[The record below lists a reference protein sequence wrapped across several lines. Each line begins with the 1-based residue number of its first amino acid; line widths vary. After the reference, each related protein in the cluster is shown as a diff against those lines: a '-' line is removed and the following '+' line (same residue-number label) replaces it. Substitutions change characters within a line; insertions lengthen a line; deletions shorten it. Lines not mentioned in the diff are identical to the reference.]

1 MENRLPKRL
10 SAWLLTLVMLLS
22 LVPAMGVTASAAET
36 SWTTVNTYDQLKA
49 ALSDQNP
56 PDNIK
61 LGCDIDTG
69 ELNSSMGILET
80 LEVKGRKQLDLNGHT
95 LRMYSAK
102 TAMSD
107 MITIG
112 HGDLTVLDS
121 SSGQNGTILGSTYND
136 SCYLINVHTYGKFTL
151 NSGTLKVDAGS
162 LSGKTRWK
170 RVIYCYAGGT
180 VTINGGTL
188 HVAPET
194 YEGKNNAYGQY
205 FEEPYRDQLNGHCG
219 YTLMAANSCK
229 VSING
234 GTFQGPV
241 RLDAGGSDWKQNV
254 PRVWITGGTFEKK
267 VMLNGPG
274 DGTRPLTLIRG
285 GVFLDYVQA
294 WAAASFAEENP
305 FTASEVTVNGG
316 EFHDTF
322 WIRPTF
328 PSSDIVSGGERRGYH
343 LSAKLMNATIHKCL
357 TADPDISDLYKVY
370 VGGKRDS
377 SQKTEE
383 DIYQL
388 ACEVLGRSAVKNGNG
403 VFPVLNKKNYRSI
416 FGYRNTGNPQTEG
429 YIFEFRAFDQKPTTF
444 YNQAW
449 GFQKAELDGSE
460 ITMGSLRDGVTFI
473 GGGVPTYTV
482 NTSGMRTINFYWYDL
497 PQVMKDSGYRC
508 EATCAVNDKVVT
520 LAKTPNTTT
529 RVIKSSYTIP
539 NSTVTTRAQEL
550 TFQVRLEWYNGSTW
564 ELADS
569 NSCADMYL
577 LKYNVEKDSTIP
589 IETVLLDMVN
599 GDLLASDPAD
609 ANPIRKNA
617 MDVRC
622 EKVVSQVNWAD
633 NGNYRNKTVVLE
645 ARSGFRFTEDTKFV
659 VKNAGS
665 VTASWLYTTDGGETC
680 VIGIEAQECTLLP
693 TVQGTLKNFY
703 MGRRMGEA
711 YITADSPAGCTF
723 EIFKYA
729 CLGEATDEWE
739 PIDDADDYYEYY
751 FYIVPP
757 SGYAVRPGSTQVDII
772 ITGGYWADGTKSSDY
787 KREARYGDWM
797 TNNSS
802 HYSYG
807 YSWSI
812 GRPEYIGESLFP
824 EYERTTRTLYLTI
837 KEPVAGENPNTDSS
851 YKVIDGLP
859 AGVTVDKFEWNMN
872 KDTVFQAGKEY
883 MLELYL
889 IVPKEDPNGV
899 WVKDPKYTAPKY
911 ITVYINGVNCNK
923 YNAWQYTDTDY
934 VNCNWNMADWY
945 RTPIPGDIQ
954 TVYIEVEEPVA
965 GQPLNFHVRS
975 LGEPEA
981 YMAGAYPHDGEQYD
995 AFWFD
1000 TTGGGLDQLNPGAV
1014 ARSDGGTY
1022 RLTVFVHPKEGHQ
1035 FAKATEKT
1043 RTFWVNGQ
1051 KAKGSCKADGSQAQV
1066 DYTFTFPAAKP
1077 GAGVAVSGKITSYN
1091 PNNPTTVA
1099 LMQDGAVK
1107 YTATIAKTTASG
1119 QVPQDFNLDTVAAG
1133 IYDLVVTKDGHLK
1146 YTVRDVVVGDT
1157 DLDLTAMTEKPF
1169 STITLLC
1176 GDINGDGWIN
1186 STDLGEILQGQNY
1199 GKQTTVAGVNKKADL
1214 NGDGWVNSTDLGIV
1228 LQSQHYGKSAVSV
1241 SLGG

>member
-1 MENRLPKRL
+1 MRKRITGL
-10 SAWLLTLVMLLS
+10 LLTLVMLLS
-22 LVPAMGVTASAAET
+22 LVPAMGVTASAADT
-36 SWTTVNTYDQLKA
+36 SWTTVNTYDELKA
-49 ALSDQNP
+49 ALSTQNP

-61 LGCDIDTG
+61 LGSDIDTG
-69 ELNSSMGILET
+69 TLNSGVGILES

-95 LRMYSAK
+95 LRMYSEK
-102 TAMSD
+102 TAVYD
-107 MITIG
+107 MFTIK
-112 HGDLTVLDS
+112 HGNLTVLDS
-121 SSGQNGTILGSTYND
+121 SSGQKGTILGTTYND
-136 SCYLINVHTYGKFTL
+136 SCYLFDIQSYGQLTL
-151 NSGTLKVDAGS
+151 NSGTLKVDVRKS
-162 LSGKTRWK
+162 ISNNNRWR

-194 YEGKNNAYGQY
+194 YENEKHSYGMY
-205 FEEPYRDQLNGHCG
+205 FEEEYGDLRNGSCG

-241 RLDAGGSDWKQNV
+241 RLDASDYDNEWKQNV
-254 PRVWITGGTFEKK
+254 PRVWISGGTFEKK

-274 DGTRPLTLIRG
+274 DGTRPLTIIRG

-322 WIRPTF
+322 WIRPFF
-328 PSSDIVSGGERRGYH
+328 PSSSKTSYADRAGYH
-343 LSAKLMNATIHKCL
+343 LSAKLMNTTIYKRL
-357 TADPDISDLYKVY
+357 TAEPDSGDLYRVPMDGSWKV
-370 VGGKRDS
+370 V
-377 SQKTEE
+377 QKTAD
-383 DIYQL
+383 DIYNL
-388 ACEVLGRSAVKNGNG
+388 ASEVLGRSAVQNNNGI
-403 VFPVLNKKNYRSI
+403 FSVLNKSSYRKTFS
-416 FGYRNTGNPQTEG
+416 YWNTNDPRTEG
-429 YIFEFRAFDQKPTTF
+429 YMFELKALGDTPTKIIP
-444 YNQAW
+444 NAW
-449 GFQKAELDGSE
+449 GFVKAELDGSE

-473 GGGVPTYTV
+473 GGGVPSYTV

-497 PQVMKDSGYRC
+497 PQVMKDNNYRC
-508 EATCAVNDKVVT
+508 KATCEVNGKAVT
-520 LAKTPNTTT
+520 LVETANTTT
-529 RVIKSSYTIP
+529 RVIKGSYIIP
-539 NSTVTTRAQEL
+539 NSSPTTRAQEL

-569 NSCADMYL
+569 SPFADMYL
-577 LKYNVEKDSTIP
+577 LKYNVVKDSTIP

-599 GDLLASDPAD
+599 GDLLPSDPAD

-622 EKVVSQVNWAD
+622 EKVVSQRDWAD
-633 NGNYRNKTVVLE
+633 NGNHRNKTVVLE
-645 ARSGFRFTEDTKFV
+645 ARAGFRFTSDTRFV

-665 VTASWLYTTDGGETC
+665 VTATYLYSSGGGKTC
-680 VIGIEAQECTLLP
+680 AVGIEAQECTLLS

-703 MGRRMGEA
+703 MGRQMGDA

-723 EIFKYA
+723 EIFEYA

-739 PIDDADDYYEYY
+739 PIDDDREYYEYY

-757 SGYAVRPGSTQVDII
+757 SGYAVRPGQTTVNIVI
-772 ITGGYWADGTKSSDY
+772 PGGYGEKGEKYYDHKL
-787 KREARYGDWM
+787 EARYDDWM

-802 HYSYG
+802 YYSYG

-851 YKVIDGLP
+851 YQVIGGLP
-859 AGVTVDKFEWNMN
+859 DDVTVDKFEWNMD

-883 MLELYL
+883 ILDLQL
-889 IVPKEDPNGV
+889 LVPKEDADGV
-899 WVKDPKYTAPKY
+899 WAEDPDY
-911 ITVYINGVNCNK
+911 ITVYINGVNCTK
-923 YNAWQYTDTDY
+923 YNAWQGFWSGTE
-934 VNCNWNMADWY
+934 NCEWGISEHWL
-945 RTPIPGDIQ
+945 TPIPGDIQ
-954 TVYIEVEEPVA
+954 TVSIEVEEPVA
-965 GQPLNFHVRS
+965 GQPLNFHVLS

-981 YMAGAYPHDGEQYD
+981 YMAGAYSYEGKPYD
-995 AFWFD
+995 AVWFD
-1000 TTGGGLDQLNPGAV
+1000 TTGGEFNQLIPGAV

-1022 RLTVFVHPKEGHQ
+1022 RLMVFVHPKEGHQ

-1051 KAKGSCKADGSQAQV
+1051 KAKGSCNTAGSQAQV

-1091 PNNPTTVA
+1091 PNNPTTVE
-1099 LMQDGAVK
+1099 LRQGGEVK
-1107 YTATIAKTTASG
+1107 YTATIDAATGSG
-1119 QVPQDFNLDTVAAG
+1119 QAEQSFSISTVAPG
-1133 IYDLVVTKDGHLK
+1133 TYDLVVTKSAHLK
-1146 YTVRDVVVGDT
+1146 YTVKNVEVGDGP
-1157 DLDLTAMTEKPF
+1157 LDLTAMEGKPYQ
-1169 STITLLC
+1169 TITLLC
-1176 GDINGDGWIN
+1176 GDIDGNGFIN
-1186 STDLGEILQGQNY
+1186 STDLGIILKGQNY
-1199 GKQTTVAGVNKKADL
+1199 GKSTATAGDKVADL
-1214 NGDGWVNSTDLGIV
+1214 DGNGFINSTDLGIV
-1228 LQSQHYGKSAVSV
+1228 LQGQHYGKSAVSV
-1241 SLGG
+1241 NFGE

>member
-1 MENRLPKRL
+1 MRKRITSL
-10 SAWLLTLVMLLS
+10 LLTLAMLLS
-22 LVPAMGVTASAAET
+22 LVPAMGVTASAADT
-36 SWTTVNTYDQLKA
+36 SWTTVNTYDELKT
-49 ALSDQNP
+49 ALSNQNP

-69 ELNSSMGILET
+69 ELTSGMGILET

-107 MITIG
+107 MITIR

-121 SSGQNGTILGSTYND
+121 SSKQNGTILGSTYND

-162 LSGKTRWK
+162 LKTETSWK

-205 FEEPYRDQLNGHCG
+205 FEEPYRDLLNGHCG

-241 RLDAGGSDWKQNV
+241 RLDASDYDNEWKQNV
-254 PRVWITGGTFEKK
+254 PRVWISGGTFEKK

-274 DGTRPLTLIRG
+274 DGTGPITIIRG

-322 WIRPTF
+322 WIRPFF
-328 PSSDIVSGGERRGYH
+328 PSSSKTSYADRAGYH
-343 LSAKLMNATIHKCL
+343 LSAKLMNTTIYKRL
-357 TADPDISDLYKVY
+357 TAEPASGDLYRVPMDGSWKV
-370 VGGKRDS
+370 V
-377 SQKTEE
+377 QKTAD
-383 DIYQL
+383 DIYNL
-388 ACEVLGRSAVKNGNG
+388 ASEVLGRSAVQNNNGI
-403 VFPVLNKKNYRSI
+403 FSVLNKSSYRKTFS
-416 FGYRNTGNPQTEG
+416 YYNTNDPRTEG
-429 YIFEFRAFDQKPTTF
+429 HMFELKALSGTPTTIRG
-444 YNQAW
+444 NAW
-449 GFQKAELDGSE
+449 GFVKAELDGSE

-473 GGGVPTYTV
+473 GGGVPSYTV

-508 EATCAVNDKVVT
+508 EATCEVNGKAVT
-520 LAKTPNTTT
+520 LVKTTNPTT
-529 RVIKSSYTIP
+529 RVIKGSYTIP
-539 NSTVTTRAQEL
+539 NSSPTTRAQEL
-550 TFQVRLEWYNGSTW
+550 TFSVRLEWKNGSAW

-569 NSCADMYL
+569 SPYADMYL
-577 LKYNVEKDSTIP
+577 LKYKVEKDSTIP

-599 GDLLASDPAD
+599 GDLLPSDPAT
-609 ANPIRKNA
+609 ANPIRMNA

-622 EKVVSQVNWAD
+622 ERVVSQVNWAD
-633 NGNYRNKTVVLE
+633 NGSHRNKTVVLE
-645 ARSGFRFTEDTKFV
+645 ARAGFRFTNATRFI

-665 VTASWLYTTDGGETC
+665 VTATYLYATNGGKNC
-680 VIGIEAQECTLLP
+680 AVGIEAQECTLLP

-703 MGRRMGEA
+703 MGRQMGEA

-723 EIFKYA
+723 EIFEYA

-739 PIDDADDYYEYY
+739 PIDDDREYYEYY

-757 SGYAVRPGSTQVDII
+757 SGYAVRPGRTTVNIVI
-772 ITGGYWADGTKSSDY
+772 PGGYWADGKKSSDY
-787 KREARYGDWM
+787 KREAEYGDWM
-797 TNNSS
+797 ASAGYD
-802 HYSYG
+802 YSYG

-812 GRPEYIGESLFP
+812 GRLVDGRYGMFP
-824 EYERTTRTLYLTI
+824 EYERTTRTLYLNI
-837 KEPVAGENPNTDSS
+837 KEPVAGENPNTDPS

-859 AGVTVDKFEWNMN
+859 DDVTVDKFKWDMD

-883 MLELYL
+883 TLLLYL
-889 IVPKEDPNGV
+889 TVPKENPDGV
-899 WVKDPKYTAPKY
+899 WAEDSDRNY
-911 ITVYINGVNCNK
+911 ITVYINGVNCTK
-923 YNAWQYTDTDY
+923 YNARQGFWSDTE
-934 VNCNWNMADWY
+934 NCEWCISEHWL
-945 RTPIPGDIQ
+945 TPVPGDIQ
-954 TVYIEVEEPVA
+954 TVRIEVEEPVA
-965 GQPLNFHVRS
+965 GQPLNFHVQS

-981 YMAGAYPHDGEQYD
+981 YMAGAYSYEGKPYD
-995 AFWFD
+995 AVWFD
-1000 TTGGGLDQLNPGAV
+1000 TTGGEFNQLIPGAV

-1022 RLTVFVHPKEGHQ
+1022 RMTAFVHPKEGHQ

-1091 PNNPTTVA
+1091 PNNPTTVE
-1099 LMQDGAVK
+1099 LRQGGEVK
-1107 YTATIAKTTASG
+1107 YTATIDPTTGSG
-1119 QVPQDFNLDTVAAG
+1119 QVTQDFTISTVAPG
-1133 IYDLVVTKDGHLK
+1133 TYDLVVTKPGHLT
-1146 YTVRDVVVGDT
+1146 YTVKNVVVGDT
-1157 DLDLTAMTEKPF
+1157 DLDLTTLTGKAY

-1176 GDINGDGWIN
+1176 GDINGDGSIN
-1186 STDLGEILQGQNY
+1186 EDDVSIIRYANNINKSTA
-1199 GKQTTVAGVNKKADL
+1199 VADNKLADI
-1214 NGDGWVNSTDLGIV
+1214 NGDGSVNEDDVSIV
-1228 LQSQHYGKSAVSV
+1228 RYSSHINKGVTACTYDF
-1241 SLGG
+1241 

>member
-22 LVPAMGVTASAAET
+22 LVPAMGVTVSAADT

-107 MITIG
+107 MIMIKQ
-112 HGDLTVLDS
+112 GDLTVLDS
-121 SSGQNGTILGSTYND
+121 SSGQKGTILGSTYND
-136 SCYLINVHTYGKFTL
+136 SCYLINVHTYGQFTL

-205 FEEPYRDQLNGHCG
+205 FEEEYSDQLNGHCG

-449 GFQKAELDGSE
+449 GFVKAELDGSE

-622 EKVVSQVNWAD
+622 EKVDSQVNWAD
-633 NGNYRNKTVVLE
+633 NGDYRNKTVVLK
-645 ARSGFRFTEDTKFV
+645 ARAGFRFTRDTRFV

-665 VTASWLYTTDGGETC
+665 VTAGWLYSTDGGKTC
-680 VIGIEAQECTLLP
+680 VIGIEAQECTLL
-693 TVQGTLKNFY
+693 TEVRGRLNDFY
-703 MGRRMGEA
+703 MGRQMGDA

-723 EIFKYA
+723 EIFEYA
-729 CLGEATDEWE
+729 CLGEATNEDE
-739 PIDDADDYYEYY
+739 PIDDDDEYYEYY

-772 ITGGYWADGTKSSDY
+772 ITGGYYADGTKSSDY
-787 KREARYGDWM
+787 KREARYDDWM

-812 GRPEYIGESLFP
+812 GRPENIGESLFP

-837 KEPVAGENPNTDSS
+837 KEPVAGENPNTDPS

-859 AGVTVDKFEWNMN
+859 DGVHATRFMWYMEE
-872 KDTVFQAGKEY
+872 DTEFQAGKEY
-883 MLELYL
+883 MLELHL
-889 IVPKEDPNGV
+889 TVPKEDPNGV
-899 WVKDPKYTAPKY
+899 WAEDPDYM
-911 ITVYINGVNCNK
+911 TVYINGVNCAT
-923 YNAWQYTDTDY
+923 YNVVWQDLDTDKA
-934 VNCNWNMADWY
+934 NCEWGSVRTY

-965 GQPLNFHVRS
+965 GQPLNFHVQS

-981 YMAGAYPHDGEQYD
+981 YMAGVYPYEGKV
-995 AFWFD
+995 FWFD
-1000 TTGGGLDQLNPGAV
+1000 LTGGGVKQLDPGAV

-1022 RLTVFVHPKEGHQ
+1022 RMTVFVHPKEGHQ

-1051 KAKGSCKADGSQAQV
+1051 KAEGIRNTDGSQVQV
-1066 DYTFTFPAAKP
+1066 NYTFTFPAAKP
-1077 GAGVAVSGKITSYN
+1077 GAGVAVSGTIKSYN
-1091 PNNPTTVA
+1091 PGNATTIQ
-1099 LMQDGAVK
+1099 LMRGGVEQ
-1107 YTATIAKTTASG
+1107 YKTTIPAATGSG
-1119 QVPQDFNLDTVAAG
+1119 QVPQDFTLAG
-1133 IYDLVVTKDGHLK
+1133 VLPGTYDLVVTKSAHLK
-1146 YTVRDVVVGDT
+1146 YTVKNVTVGNAP
-1157 DLDLTAMTEKPF
+1157 LDLTVHGNAAI

-1186 STDLGEILQGQNY
+1186 STDLGVVLQGQNY
-1199 GKQTTVAGVNKKADL
+1199 GKQTTVAGVNGKADL

-1228 LQSQHYGKSAVSV
+1228 LQGQHYGKSAVSV
-1241 SLGG
+1241 NFGG

>member
-1 MENRLPKRL
+1 MRKRITSL
-10 SAWLLTLVMLLS
+10 FLTLVMLLS
-22 LVPAMGVTASAAET
+22 LVPAMGVTASAADT
-36 SWTTVNTYDQLKA
+36 SWTTVNTYDELKA
-49 ALSDQNP
+49 ALSTQNP

-69 ELNSSMGILET
+69 TLNSGVGILES

-95 LRMYSAK
+95 LRMYSEK
-102 TAMSD
+102 TAVYD
-107 MITIG
+107 MFTIK

-121 SSGQNGTILGSTYND
+121 SSGQKGTILGSTYND
-136 SCYLINVHTYGKFTL
+136 SCYLINVQTYGKFTL

-162 LSGKTRWK
+162 LKTETSWK

-205 FEEPYRDQLNGHCG
+205 FEEPYRDLLNGHCG
-219 YTLMAANSCK
+219 FTLIAANSCK

-254 PRVWITGGTFEKK
+254 PRVWISGGTFEKK

-274 DGTRPLTLIRG
+274 DGTRPLTIIRG

-322 WIRPTF
+322 WIRPFF
-328 PSSDIVSGGERRGYH
+328 PSSSKTSYADRAGYH
-343 LSAKLMNATIHKCL
+343 LSAKLMNTTIYKRL
-357 TADPDISDLYKVY
+357 TAEPASGDLYRVSMDGSWKV
-370 VGGKRDS
+370 V
-377 SQKTEE
+377 QKTAD
-383 DIYQL
+383 DIYNL
-388 ACEVLGRSAVKNGNG
+388 ASEVLGRSAVQNNNGI
-403 VFPVLNKKNYRSI
+403 FSVLNKSSYRKTFS
-416 FGYRNTGNPQTEG
+416 YYNTNDPRTEG
-429 YIFEFRAFDQKPTTF
+429 HMFELKALSGTPTKICG
-444 YNQAW
+444 NAW
-449 GFQKAELDGSE
+449 GFVKAELDGSE

-473 GGGVPTYTV
+473 GGGVPSYTV

-508 EATCAVNDKVVT
+508 EATCEVNGKVVT
-520 LAKTPNTTT
+520 LAETTNPTT
-529 RVIKSSYTIP
+529 RVIKGSYIIP
-539 NSTVTTRAQEL
+539 NSSPTTRAQEL
-550 TFQVRLEWYNGSTW
+550 TFNVRLEWKNGSTW

-569 NSCADMYL
+569 SPYADMYL
-577 LKYNVEKDSTIP
+577 LKYKVEKDSTIP

-599 GDLLASDPAD
+599 GDLLASDSAT
-609 ANPIRKNA
+609 ANPIRRNA

-622 EKVVSQVNWAD
+622 EKVVSQTNWAD
-633 NGNYRNKTVVLE
+633 NGSHRNKTVVLE
-645 ARSGFRFTEDTKFV
+645 ARAGFRFTSETRFI

-665 VTASWLYTTDGGETC
+665 VTATYLYSSGGGKTC
-680 VIGIEAQECTLLP
+680 AVGIKAQECTLLS

-703 MGRRMGEA
+703 MGRQMGDA

-723 EIFKYA
+723 EIFEYA
-729 CLGEATDEWE
+729 CLGEATGEWE
-739 PIDDADDYYEYY
+739 PIDDDREYYEYY

-757 SGYAVRPGSTQVDII
+757 SGYAVRPGRTTVNIVI
-772 ITGGYWADGTKSSDY
+772 PGGYWANGQKSSDY
-787 KREARYGDWM
+787 KLEAKYDDWM
-797 TNNSS
+797 TSNYS
-802 HYSYG
+802 YSYG

-837 KEPVAGENPNTDSS
+837 KEPVAGENPNTDPG
-851 YKVIDGLP
+851 YKVIGGLP
-859 AGVTVDKFEWNMN
+859 ADVTVDKFEWNMD

-883 MLELYL
+883 ILDLQL
-889 IVPKEDPNGV
+889 LVPKEDPNGV
-899 WVKDPKYTAPKY
+899 WAEDPDYM
-911 ITVYINGVNCNK
+911 TVYINGVNCDK
-923 YNAWQYTDTDY
+923 YNAWQGFWSGTE
-934 VNCNWNMADWY
+934 NCEWGISEHWL
-945 RTPIPGDIQ
+945 TPIPGDIQ

-965 GQPLNFHVRS
+965 GQPLNFHVQS

-981 YMAGAYPHDGEQYD
+981 YMAGAYSYEGKPYD
-995 AFWFD
+995 AVWFD
-1000 TTGGGLDQLNPGAV
+1000 TTGGEFNQLIPGAV

-1022 RLTVFVHPKEGHQ
+1022 RLMVFVHPKEGHQ

-1043 RTFWVNGQ
+1043 ITFWVNGQ
-1051 KAKGSCKADGSQAQV
+1051 KAKGSCNTDGSQAQV
-1066 DYTFTFPAAKP
+1066 DYTFTFPAAEA

-1099 LMQDGAVK
+1099 LMQGGAVK
-1107 YTATIAKTTASG
+1107 YTATIAVATGSG
-1119 QVPQDFNLDTVAAG
+1119 QVTQNFTLAG
-1133 IYDLVVTKDGHLK
+1133 VLPGTYDLVVTKSAHLK
-1146 YTVRDVVVGDT
+1146 YTVKNVTVGNAP
-1157 DLDLTAMTEKPF
+1157 LDLTVHGNAAIRNIMLPA
-1169 STITLLC
+1169 
-1176 GDINGDGWIN
+1176 GDVNGDGTIN
-1186 STDLGEILQGQNY
+1186 SKDLNEIWSPANY
-1199 GKQTTVAGVNKKADL
+1199 LKNTTAAGVNPLTDL
-1214 NGDGWVNSTDLGIV
+1214 NGDSTINSKDLNIV
-1228 LQSQHYGKSAVSV
+1228 WKAENYLKTASDCEADYNG
-1241 SLGG
+1241 

>member
-1 MENRLPKRL
+1 MENRLPTRL

-22 LVPAMGVTASAAET
+22 LVPAMGVTASAADT

-49 ALSDQNP
+49 ALSTQNP

-107 MITIG
+107 MITIR

-121 SSGQNGTILGSTYND
+121 SSKQNGTILGSTYND

-162 LSGKTRWK
+162 LTNETRWK

-205 FEEPYRDQLNGHCG
+205 FEEPYRDLLNGHCG

-254 PRVWITGGTFEKK
+254 PRVWISGGTFEKK

-328 PSSDIVSGGERRGYH
+328 PSSGKTSYADRTGYH
-343 LSAKLMNATIHKCL
+343 LSAKLMNTTIYKRL
-357 TADPDISDLYKVY
+357 TAEPASGDLYRENIAGRPEIV
-370 VGGKRDS
+370 
-377 SQKTEE
+377 QKTAD
-383 DIYQL
+383 DIYNL
-388 ACEVLGRSAVKNGNG
+388 ASEVLGRSAVKNGNG

-429 YIFEFRAFDQKPTTF
+429 YIFEFRAFNQKPTTF

-449 GFQKAELDGSE
+449 GFQKAELDGNE
-460 ITMGSLRDGVTFI
+460 ITMASLRDGVTFS
-473 GGGVPTYTV
+473 GNVPSYTV

-508 EATCAVNDKVVT
+508 EAICEVNGKVVT
-520 LAKTPNTTT
+520 LAKTTNPTT
-529 RVIKSSYTIP
+529 RVIKGSYTIP
-539 NSTVTTRAQEL
+539 NSSPTTSAQKL

-599 GDLLASDPAD
+599 GDLLATDPAD

-622 EKVVSQVNWAD
+622 EKVVRQVNWAD
-633 NGNYRNKTVVLE
+633 NGDYRNKTVVLE
-645 ARSGFRFTEDTKFV
+645 ARAGFRFTRDTRFV

-665 VTASWLYTTDGGETC
+665 VTAKWLYTTDGGETC

-703 MGRRMGEA
+703 MGRQMGEA

-739 PIDDADDYYEYY
+739 PIDDDSDYYEYY

-787 KREARYGDWM
+787 KREARYDDWM

-812 GRPEYIGESLFP
+812 GRPEYTGESLFP

-851 YKVIDGLP
+851 YQVIDGLP
-859 AGVTVDKFEWNMN
+859 ADVKWDKFEWNMD

-883 MLELYL
+883 ILDLQL
-889 IVPKEDPNGV
+889 LVPKEDADGV
-899 WVKDPKYTAPKY
+899 WAEDPDY
-911 ITVYINGVNCNK
+911 ITVYINGVNCTK
-923 YNAWQYTDTDY
+923 YNAWQGFWSGTE
-934 VNCNWNMADWY
+934 NCEWGISERWL
-945 RTPIPGDIQ
+945 TPIPGDIQ
-954 TVYIEVEEPVA
+954 TVRIEVEEPVA

-981 YMAGAYPHDGEQYD
+981 YMAGAYPYAGEQYD

-1022 RLTVFVHPKEGHQ
+1022 RLTVFVHPKEGYQ

-1051 KAKGSCKADGSQAQV
+1051 KAEGSCNTAGSQAQV
-1066 DYTFTFPAAKP
+1066 NYTFTFPAAKP
-1077 GAGVAVSGKITSYN
+1077 GAGVAVSGKLTSYN
-1091 PNNPTTVA
+1091 PNNPTTVE
-1099 LMQDGAVK
+1099 LRQGGKVK
-1107 YTATIAKTTASG
+1107 YTATIAKTTSSG
-1119 QVPQDFNLDTVAAG
+1119 QVTQDFTLAG
-1133 IYDLVVTKDGHLK
+1133 VLPGTYDLVVTKSAHLK
-1146 YTVRDVVVGDT
+1146 YTVKNVVVETT
-1157 DLDLTAMTEKPF
+1157 DIDLTAMTGK
-1169 STITLLC
+1169 SYQTITLLC
-1176 GDINGDGWIN
+1176 GDIDGNGFIN
-1186 STDLGEILQGQNY
+1186 STDLGIILKGQNY
-1199 GKQTTVAGVNKKADL
+1199 GKSTATAGDKAADL
-1214 NGDGWVNSTDLGIV
+1214 DGNGFINSTDLGIV
-1228 LQSQHYGKSAVSV
+1228 LQGQHYGKSAVSV
-1241 SLGG
+1241 SFGG

>member
-1 MENRLPKRL
+1 MENRLPTRL

-22 LVPAMGVTASAAET
+22 LVPAMGVTASAADT
-36 SWTTVNTYDQLKA
+36 SWTTVNTYDELKA
-49 ALSDQNP
+49 ALSTQNP
-56 PDNIK
+56 LDNIK
-61 LGCDIDTG
+61 LGSDIDTG
-69 ELNSSMGILET
+69 TLNSDMGILET
-80 LEVKGRKQLDLNGHT
+80 LEVRGRKQLDLNGHT

-107 MITIG
+107 MIMIKQ
-112 HGDLTVLDS
+112 GDLTVLDS
-121 SSGQNGTILGSTYND
+121 SSGQKGTILGSTYND
-136 SCYLINVHTYGKFTL
+136 SCYLINVQTYGKFTL

-162 LSGKTRWK
+162 LTNETSWK

-205 FEEPYRDQLNGHCG
+205 FEEPYRDLLNGHCG

-241 RLDAGGSDWKQNV
+241 RLDASDYDNEWKQNV
-254 PRVWITGGTFEKK
+254 PRVWISGGTFEKK

-274 DGTRPLTLIRG
+274 DGTRPLTVIRG

-473 GGGVPTYTV
+473 GGGVPSYTV

-497 PQVMKDSGYRC
+497 PQVMKENGYRC
-508 EATCAVNDKVVT
+508 VATCEVDD
-520 LAKTPNTTT
+520 TPVKLSTTTNTTT
-529 RVIKSSYTIP
+529 RVIKGSYTIP
-539 NSTVTTRAQEL
+539 NSTVTTKAKEL

-599 GDLLASDPAD
+599 GDLLPSDPAD

-622 EKVVSQVNWAD
+622 EKVVSQTNWAD
-633 NGNYRNKTVVLE
+633 NGSHRNKTVVLK
-645 ARSGFRFTEDTKFV
+645 ARAGFRFTSDTRFV

-665 VTASWLYTTDGGETC
+665 VTAEWIFSRDGGETC
-680 VIGIEAQECTLLP
+680 HIGIEAQECTLLP

-703 MGRRMGEA
+703 MGRQMGDA

-723 EIFKYA
+723 EIFEYA
-729 CLGEATDEWE
+729 RLGEATNEEE
-739 PIDDADDYYEYY
+739 PIDDDDDYYEYY

-787 KREARYGDWM
+787 KREARYDDWM
-797 TNNSS
+797 TDNSS

-812 GRPEYIGESLFP
+812 GRPEYTGESLFP

-851 YKVIDGLP
+851 YQVIGGLP
-859 AGVTVDKFEWNMN
+859 ADVTWDKFEWNMD

-883 MLELYL
+883 ILDLQL
-889 IVPKEDPNGV
+889 LVPKEDPDGV
-899 WVKDPKYTAPKY
+899 WAEDPDY
-911 ITVYINGVNCNK
+911 ITVYINGVNCTK
-923 YNAWQYTDTDY
+923 YNAWQGFWSGTE
-934 VNCNWNMADWY
+934 NCEWGISEHWL
-945 RTPIPGDIQ
+945 TPIPGDIQ

-965 GQPLNFHVRS
+965 GQPLNFHVKS

-981 YMAGAYPHDGEQYD
+981 YMAGTYPYAGEQYD
-995 AFWFD
+995 AFWID
-1000 TTGGGLDQLNPGAV
+1000 TTGGGFDQLNPGAV

-1022 RLTVFVHPKEGHQ
+1022 RLMVFVHPKEGHQ

-1051 KAKGSCKADGSQAQV
+1051 KAEGIRNTDGSQVQV
-1066 DYTFTFPAAKP
+1066 NYTFTFPAAKP
-1077 GAGVAVSGKITSYN
+1077 GAGVAVTGKITSYN
-1091 PNNPTTVA
+1091 PNNATTVE
-1099 LMQDGAVK
+1099 LLQNGAVK
-1107 YTATIAKTTASG
+1107 YTATIAKATGSG
-1119 QVPQDFNLDTVAAG
+1119 QVPQDFTLAG
-1133 IYDLVVTKDGHLK
+1133 VLPGTYDLVVTKEAHLT
-1146 YTVRDVVVGDT
+1146 YTVKNVKVGHT
-1157 DLDLTAMTEKPF
+1157 DLDLTKHTNAAI

-1176 GDINGDGWIN
+1176 GDINGDGWVN